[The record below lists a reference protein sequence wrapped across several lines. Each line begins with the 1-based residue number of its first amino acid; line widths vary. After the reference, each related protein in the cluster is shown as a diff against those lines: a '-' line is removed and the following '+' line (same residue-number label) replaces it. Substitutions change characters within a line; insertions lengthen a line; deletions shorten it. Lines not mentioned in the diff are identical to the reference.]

1 MNRLPIIYIRGYAGA
16 TSGIDTQVDDPFY
29 GFNEGATHI
38 RVGGGDGDP
47 IFYQFEGPMLRLMID
62 EDYKLIVQGDQH
74 AYLDNAKDDDLDAA
88 SIWVYRFYD
97 QAATTFAAPRHQNA
111 WQRVQRH
118 FRAGGFDIEEAAEGL
133 YDLIELVLRKTKPPG
148 GVAESKKVI
157 LVAHSMGGLVARC
170 MMQKVCRTPDAR
182 SGPDHVKLRR
192 PANELVDKFFT
203 YGTPHGGIVF
213 QGNVLNWFEEVVGP
227 AGSDIFAPEKM
238 YGYLTPQAKFGDTS
252 PPGWDPRAIPNGVL
266 NLDDVFC
273 LVGTDPKDYGP
284 SKVVVGPKS
293 DGLVRIE
300 NAYVRGAHRAFVYK
314 SHSGRYGEVNSEEGY
329 QNLRRFLFAKWKVR
343 IDFTGLPTYP
353 VNMDELPTT
362 EQWPTWQADVR
373 LSVRGLPVVISE
385 QRADQYC
392 PIQLNEELNRN
403 GANNLDTPDR
413 PVPLLTT
420 FLFDPA
426 DLHSPQDEK
435 SAAQHDGRAR
445 YTITL
450 RVKKLK
456 ERAHGFDFMD
466 HIEQFFDWMDS
477 LIVDVGPQNSGTGL
491 QAWMAWKSNIAGEI
505 DSFNPITAGLSNE
518 NDHHPVQPTYTN
530 DGKWKCSFA
539 LPEAARKLQIFGDS
553 AALDITITDRSVGR
567 VEESARLNVVAPA

>member
-47 IFYQFEGPMLRLMID
+47 MFYQFEGPMLRLMTD
-62 EDYKLIVQGDQH
+62 EKYELLVRGDQH
-74 AYLDNAKDDDLDAA
+74 AYLENAKDGKLAAA

-97 QAATTFAAPRHQNA
+97 QAATTFAAPRHQNPL
-111 WQRVQRH
+111 QRFQRH
-118 FRAGGFDIEEAAEGL
+118 FRADGFDIEEAAEGL
-133 YDLIELVLRKTKPPG
+133 YDLIELVLRKTEPPEG
-148 GVAESKKVI
+148 AAESKKVI

-170 MMQKVCRTPDAR
+170 MMEKICRTPDTR
-182 SGPDHVKLRR
+182 SGPHDVKSRR
-192 PANELVDKFFT
+192 PASEIVDKFFT

-213 QGNVLNWFEEVVGP
+213 QSNALNWFEEVVGP

-238 YGYLTPQAKFGDTS
+238 YRYLTTEGNGDR
-252 PPGWDPRAIPNGVL
+252 PPAGWDPQEIPKSIL

-284 SKVVVGPKS
+284 SKMVVGPKS

-329 QNLRRFLFAKWKVR
+329 QNLRRFLFAKWKVQ
-343 IDFTGLPTYP
+343 IDFTGLPTYQ
-353 VNMDELPTT
+353 

-373 LSVRGLPVVISE
+373 LSVRGLPIVISE

-392 PIQLNEELNRN
+392 PIQLNEELKRN
-403 GANNLDTPDR
+403 GDNSLDTPDR

-426 DLHSPQDEK
+426 DLRSPQDEEATAPH
-435 SAAQHDGRAR
+435 SGRAR
-445 YTITL
+445 YSITL
-450 RVKKLK
+450 RVKKLT
-456 ERAHGFDFMD
+456 ERSHGIDLRNHM
-466 HIEQFFDWMDS
+466 EQVFDWVDS
-477 LIVDVGPQNSGTGL
+477 LIVDVGPQASGKGL
-491 QAWMAWKSNIAGEI
+491 QAWMAWNADVAGPI
-505 DSFNPITAGLSNE
+505 DRFDPITEGLSRRK
-518 NDHHPVQPTYTN
+518 DRKPVKPTYTN
-530 DGKWKCSFA
+530 NGQWKCRVA
-539 LPEAARKLQIFGDS
+539 LPDVARQLPIFGDT
-553 AALDITITDRSVGR
+553 AALDITITDRGVGR
-567 VEESARLNVVAPA
+567 V